1 MAQWLKENIS
11 DEQAVHELF
20 LLALSREPTAAELKQ
35 FKKLLTEAGKDKSVT
50 RRQVLE
56 DLFWAVLTGR
66 EFLFN
71 R

>member
-1 MAQWLKENIS
+1 MMALC
-11 DEQAVHELF
+11 
-20 LLALSREPTAAELKQ
+20 REPASEELKK
-35 FKKLLTEAGKDKSVT
+35 FTGLMSSAERDGTTT
-50 RRQVLE
+50 RREVLE